1 MTTVLEAFFNPSSL
15 PFCID
20 GEGEGE
26 RDDRHLR

>member
-1 MTTVLEAFFNPSSL
+1 MTTVLEAHFNSFSL

-20 GEGEGE
+20 SEGEGE